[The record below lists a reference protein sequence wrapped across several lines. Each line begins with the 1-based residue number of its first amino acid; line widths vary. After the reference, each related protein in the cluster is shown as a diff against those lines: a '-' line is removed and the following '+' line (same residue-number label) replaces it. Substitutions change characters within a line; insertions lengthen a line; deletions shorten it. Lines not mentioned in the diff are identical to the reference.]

1 MFSSTNLLLLLR
13 NILLHSQVMNQHN
26 RQHISN
32 PSGRYTVYQVPADF
46 HQTLQ
51 ELKTWDHYM
60 MDADIL
66 HLMRLMYKKPKPDIT
81 SANHNCPTNHCHFLP
96 PYSELAHTKLGF
108 PSASPPSPA
117 HNSSPQVQYP
127 KLHLIHHHLFFSL
140 L

>member
-1 MFSSTNLLLLLR
+1 
-13 NILLHSQVMNQHN
+13 MNQHN

-46 HQTLQ
+46 DQTPQ

-66 HLMRLMYKKPKPDIT
+66 RLMRLMYKKPKPDIT
-81 SANHNCPTNHCHFLP
+81 FANSNCPTKHCHFSP

-108 PSASPPSPA
+108 PSTSPPSPA
-117 HNSSPQVQYP
+117 HDSSP
-127 KLHLIHHHLFFSL
+127 
-140 L
+140 